1 MPQRVQKDEAR
12 MLGAWEDIVRLGRNC
27 GIGCSLISQRPQSV
41 NKEVLSQVE
50 CLCVLQVTGLH
61 ERKALEGWIQEAGQ
75 KRDIVDELPG
85 FEIGE
90 GYVWSPSWLRV
101 FKKVR
106 FNQKT
111 TMDTSKTPELG
122 KATKVAQ
129 LSKIDIKKLENYMNE
144 VIDDSKI
151 ELKKM
156 SDYKTEV
163 ARLRGELKK
172 WLPKRMTSHTSRS

>member
-1 MPQRVQKDEAR
+1 M
-12 MLGAWEDIVRLGRNC
+12 
-27 GIGCSLISQRPQSV
+27 
-41 NKEVLSQVE
+41 SQVE

-172 WLPKRMTSHTSRS
+172 RPIETKIKEVIKVDDVALEKSQIRGFKEAEIGYEKKIKVLVEQNVG